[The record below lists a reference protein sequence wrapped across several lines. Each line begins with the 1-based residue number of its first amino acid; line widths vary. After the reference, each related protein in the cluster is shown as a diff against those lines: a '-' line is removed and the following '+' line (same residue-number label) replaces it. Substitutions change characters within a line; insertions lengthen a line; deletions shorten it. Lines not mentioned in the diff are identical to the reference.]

1 MTLVHFPFEPVAQ
14 LKPILRSSKVILSR
28 LGFPCIF
35 FSNTLGVL
43 KLEVWVC
50 HNASFYFQNTAA
62 ALGRVSLGQLSE
74 KTVTRE
80 VCSCCIE
87 LSNPNHIC
95 PEGSVLV
102 FFFFLH
108 ISSEC
113 VSSFQNKLFHLT
125 SFIFSW
131 LPVHDKYGSQQ
142 IGLILPLK
150 SVVIE
155 LVEVT
160 GNSANLQRW
169 CKLDF
174 GMRGED
180 SNRMVVHV
188 RSILYNDTRA
198 ASD

>member
-1 MTLVHFPFEPVAQ
+1 MYTFSSDTFQYYHRLWLEVSVKMDFLQCFQRTLLLLLLFCFSRLFRSETINIGNHLTVSSWPSCTFPLNRWRNWNQYSGLP
-14 LKPILRSSKVILSR
+14 KSSCR
-28 LGFPCIF
+28 GLGFPCIF

-102 FFFFLH
+102 FFFFYIFLLSVCPLFKT
-108 ISSEC
+108 SS
-113 VSSFQNKLFHLT
+113 ST
-125 SFIFSW
+125 
-131 LPVHDKYGSQQ
+131 
-142 IGLILPLK
+142 
-150 SVVIE
+150 
-155 LVEVT
+155 
-160 GNSANLQRW
+160 
-169 CKLDF
+169 
-174 GMRGED
+174 
-180 SNRMVVHV
+180 
-188 RSILYNDTRA
+188 
-198 ASD
+198 